1 VNVVNSNRSRG
12 FSQNLHVN
20 VPLLFT
26 FITDP
31 TLPQLATWTF
41 CPQVSSHHITSAPQC
56 SNLTVMTVTTFFPR
70 SHYVSVC

>member
-1 VNVVNSNRSRG
+1 VNLAYTNRFRG

-31 TLPQLATWTF
+31 TLSQLATWTF
-41 CPQVSSHHITSAPQC
+41 IPLVSNHHVKPAPQC
-56 SNLTVMTVTTFFPR
+56 SKLTVMTVTTFFPS